1 MPAHSGMSPV
11 AGFEKQEKWPPTG
24 RRENAVPMSD
34 YGIEVLLLLI
44 LASLGLSAV
53 AVVFSAFQR
62 RHSHTPAVAYASGED
77 VASEAARK
85 VLREFEKNGHS
96 ADAALITW
104 SPDTLRKILADDLPE
119 TQVIVVSNREP
130 YIHNIRDDG
139 VELLVP
145 ASGLVSALE
154 PITRAC
160 AGTWIAY
167 GGGTADRLT
176 VDKNDRVEVP
186 PGNPSYALRRVW
198 LTEDEYQGYY
208 LGFAN
213 EGLWPLCHI
222 AFTRPI
228 FRASDWEAYESVNR
242 KFADTVV
249 AEARNARPIVLVQDY
264 HFALLPRMIRERL
277 PEAIVITF
285 WHIPWPNPEVYSIC
299 PWRERILEGLLGSS
313 IIGFHTQFHANNF
326 AESVDRFLESRIERA
341 DAAISYG
348 GQTTLVHAYPIS
360 IEWPAELLAKLPDV
374 EECRARLRE
383 RFGLKAD
390 VKLCV
395 GVERLDYTKG
405 ILDRFRALEE
415 LFTRHPEWVGKL
427 ALLQIAAPS
436 RGTLPAYR
444 QLHNECHRYIEE
456 LNQRYGSEDYSP
468 VLMVDKHHAQ
478 EQVYE
483 IYRAADICMVTSLH
497 DGMNLVAKEFVA
509 ARDDEQGVLLLSTFA
524 GASREL
530 LEALIVNPY
539 DATMMSEALLQAL
552 TMTPDEQRERMRPMR
567 EMVRDNNVY
576 RWAGSML
583 LDAARLRKRGVTG
596 NGERPSNSNNVVSIF
611 ERARK
616 AAS

>member
-1 MPAHSGMSPV
+1 
-11 AGFEKQEKWPPTG
+11 
-24 RRENAVPMSD
+24 MSD

-44 LASLGLSAV
+44 LASLGLSAA

-85 VLREFEKNGHS
+85 VLREFEKNGH
-96 ADAALITW
+96 AVDAALITW

-130 YIHNIRDDG
+130 YIHNIGDDG

-167 GGGTADRLT
+167 GGGTADRLV

-198 LTEDEYQGYY
+198 LTEQEYKGYY

-299 PWRERILEGLLGSS
+299 PWRERVLEGLLGSS

-360 IEWPAELLAKLPDV
+360 IEWPAELLAKLPEV
-374 EECRARLRE
+374 EECRTRLRE

-427 ALLQIAAPS
+427 VLLQIAAPS

-444 QLHNECHRYIEE
+444 QLHDECRRYVEDI
-456 LNQRYGSEDYSP
+456 NQRYGSEDYSP
-468 VLMVDKHHAQ
+468 VLMIDKHHAQ

-539 DATMMSEALLQAL
+539 DTAMTSEVLLQAL
-552 TMTPDEQRERMRPMR
+552 TMTPEEQRERMRPMR

-583 LDAARLRKRGVTG
+583 LDAARLRKRGDLDRVMG
-596 NGERPSNSNNVVSIF
+596 NGERPSNNNNVIPIF

-616 AAS
+616 AVS

>member
-1 MPAHSGMSPV
+1 
-11 AGFEKQEKWPPTG
+11 
-24 RRENAVPMSD
+24 MSD
-34 YGIEVLLLLI
+34 FGTEVLWVLI
-44 LASLGLSAV
+44 IASLGLSAV
-53 AVVFSAFQR
+53 ALVFSISRR
-62 RHSHTPAVAYASGED
+62 RHIPAAASSSGD
-77 VASEAARK
+77 DLASEAART

-130 YIHNIRDDG
+130 YIHNTRNDG
-139 VELLVP
+139 IELLVP

-176 VDKNDRVEVP
+176 VDENDRVEVP
-186 PGNPSYALRRVW
+186 PGNPSYTLRRVW
-198 LTEDEYQGYY
+198 LSEEEYQAYY

-228 FRASDWEAYESVNR
+228 FRASDWQAYEAVNR

-249 AEARNARPIVLVQDY
+249 AEARNERPIVLVQDY

-277 PEAIVITF
+277 PEAIIITF
-285 WHIPWPNPEVYSIC
+285 WHIPWPNSEVYSIC

-326 AESVDRFLESRIERA
+326 TESVDRILESRIERA

-360 IEWPAELLAKLPDV
+360 IEWPAELLARLPAV
-374 EECRARLRE
+374 EECRARVRQ
-383 RFGLKAD
+383 RFGLPAN

-405 ILDRFRALEE
+405 IPDRFHALDE
-415 LFTRHPEWVGKL
+415 LFTRYPEWVGKVVF
-427 ALLQIAAPS
+427 LQVAAPS
-436 RGTLPAYR
+436 RGTLPAYQ
-444 QLHNECHRYIEE
+444 QLHDECHRSAEE
-456 LNQRYGSEDYSP
+456 LNQRYGSDNYSP
-468 VLMVDKHHAQ
+468 VLMLAEHHSQ

-539 DATMMSEALLQAL
+539 DATMMGEALLQAL

-567 EMVRDNNVY
+567 EMIRDNNVY

>member
-1 MPAHSGMSPV
+1 
-11 AGFEKQEKWPPTG
+11 
-24 RRENAVPMSD
+24 MSD
-34 YGIEVLLLLI
+34 YGIEVLWVLI
-44 LASLGLSAV
+44 IASLGLSAV
-53 AVVFSAFQR
+53 ALVFSISRR
-62 RHSHTPAVAYASGED
+62 RHIPAAASTAGED
-77 VASEAARK
+77 VSSEATRT

-104 SPDTLRKILADDLPE
+104 SPDTLRKILAEDLPE

-130 YIHNIRDDG
+130 YIHNVNDDG

-176 VDKNDRVEVP
+176 VDENDRVEVP
-186 PGNPSYALRRVW
+186 PGNPSYTLRRVW
-198 LTEDEYQGYY
+198 LTEEEYQAYY

-228 FRASDWEAYESVNR
+228 FRASDWEAYEAVNR

-249 AEARNARPIVLVQDY
+249 AEARNERPIVLVQDY

-285 WHIPWPNPEVYSIC
+285 WHIPWPNSEVYSIC

-326 AESVDRFLESRIERA
+326 TESVDRFLESRIERA

-360 IEWPAELLAKLPDV
+360 IEWPAELLARLPAV
-374 EECRARLRE
+374 EECRARVRE
-383 RFGLKAD
+383 RFGLPAN

-405 ILDRFRALEE
+405 ILDRFHALDE
-415 LFTRHPEWVGKL
+415 LFTRYPEWVGKVVF
-427 ALLQIAAPS
+427 LQVAAPS
-436 RGTLPAYR
+436 RGTLPAYQ
-444 QLHNECHRYIEE
+444 QLHDECLRYVEE
-456 LNQRYGSEDYSP
+456 LNQRYGTEDYSP
-468 VLMVDKHHAQ
+468 LLMVAEHHSQ

-539 DATMMSEALLQAL
+539 DTAMTSEALLQAL
-552 TMTPDEQRERMRPMR
+552 TMTPEEQRERMRPMR

-583 LDAARLRKRGVTG
+583 LDAARLRKRGDLDRVTG
-596 NGERPSNSNNVVSIF
+596 NGERPSNNNVISMF
-611 ERARK
+611 ERTRK
-616 AAS
+616 AVS